1 MARSAPWLG
10 GVVLSLAV
18 SGPTPSVAQDESS
31 AVERGEY
38 IFQAT
43 GGCGCHTDY
52 ANNGALLAGG
62 RAIETPFGT
71 IYGTNITPD
80 PETGI
85 GGWSDE
91 DFLRAMTEG
100 IGPDGT
106 MFYPVFP
113 FTAFTR
119 MTREDVLDLK
129 AYLFS
134 VPPVRQENKPPELG
148 FPFNVRAGLTA
159 WRLLNFD
166 AGTFEPLAEQSA
178 EWNRGAYITN
188 ALAHCGECH
197 TPRGATGAL
206 NEEMHYAG
214 SKEGPE
220 GELAPNITPDEKT
233 GIGSWSVADISWFL
247 QTGFEPGGDDAQGLM
262 RQVIDHGYQYLEA
275 SDLQAIAIYLKSL
288 KPISN
293 EIESTEP

>member
-1 MARSAPWLG
+1 MARSALWLG
-10 GVVLSLAV
+10 GAVLSLAL
-18 SGPTPSVAQDESS
+18 SGPTPSVAQEESS
-31 AVERGEY
+31 AVERGKY

-52 ANNGALLAGG
+52 ANDGAFLAGG

-85 GGWSDE
+85 GSWSDE

-106 MFYPVFP
+106 MYYPVFP
-113 FTAFTR
+113 YTSFTR
-119 MTREDVLDLK
+119 MTRDDVLALK
-129 AYLFS
+129 AYLLS
-134 VPPVRQENKPPELG
+134 VPPVKQENKPPELG
-148 FPFNVRAGLTA
+148 FPFSVRAGLTA

-166 AGTFEPLAEQSA
+166 AGTFEPLAEQTP

-197 TPRGATGAL
+197 TPRGPTGAL

-233 GIGSWSVADISWFL
+233 GIGTWSVADITWFL

-275 SDLQAIAIYLKSL
+275 SDLQSIATYLKSL
-288 KPISN
+288 TAIQN
-293 EIESTEP
+293 EIEPTEP

>member
-1 MARSAPWLG
+1 MAFNGMAEADLTALVAFLRTVPPVKRQNEPKRIMVPLFESVFLPAWLAAFAVRETPPPVAPTSG
-10 GVVLSLAV
+10 LA
-18 SGPTPSVAQDESS
+18 
-31 AVERGEY
+31 RGEY
-38 IFQAT
+38 
-43 GGCGCHTDY
+43 
-52 ANNGALLAGG
+52 L
-62 RAIETPFGT
+62 
-71 IYGTNITPD
+71 
-80 PETGI
+80 
-85 GGWSDE
+85 
-91 DFLRAMTEG
+91 
-100 IGPDGT
+100 
-106 MFYPVFP
+106 V
-113 FTAFTR
+113 
-119 MTREDVLDLK
+119 K
-129 AYLFS
+129 A
-134 VPPVRQENKPPELG
+134 V
-148 FPFNVRAGLTA
+148 
-159 WRLLNFD
+159 
-166 AGTFEPLAEQSA
+166 
-178 EWNRGAYITN
+178 
-188 ALAHCGECH
+188 AHCGECH

>member
-1 MARSAPWLG
+1 MARFAFRLG
-10 GVVLSLAV
+10 GVVFSLAV
-18 SGPTPSVAQDESS
+18 SGPAPAFAQEEPS
-31 AVERGEY
+31 AVERGQY
-38 IFQAT
+38 IFRAT

-52 ANNGALLAGG
+52 ANDGAFLAGG
-62 RAIETPFGT
+62 RAIETPFGA

-80 PETGI
+80 TETGI

-106 MFYPVFP
+106 MYYPVFP
-113 FTAFTR
+113 YTAFTK

-134 VPPVRQENKPPELG
+134 VPPVKQENKPPELG
-148 FPFNVRAGLTA
+148 FPFSVRAGLTA
-159 WRLLNFD
+159 WRLLNFE
-166 AGTFEPLAEQSA
+166 AGTFEPLPEQSP
-178 EWNRGAYITN
+178 EWNRGAYITH

-206 NEEMHYAG
+206 NEEMHYGG

-233 GIGSWSVADISWFL
+233 GIGTWSAADITWFL

-262 RQVIDHGYQYLEA
+262 REVIDHGYQYLEA
-275 SDLQAIAIYLKSL
+275 SDLQAISTYLKSL
-288 KPISN
+288 TAIQN